1 MAPYR
6 ISDLPMDN
14 HKQLINALCIKDLEG
29 RRRMSEERKDLE
41 NLVQRIDELLV
52 VLNRVAED
60 LRQVSISL
68 KSIAVSQLPQPVTAP
83 PTPTPVLPKVPE
95 RVQAIEDIKM
105 MFPEDLEN
113 LLSFEEKED
122 YIMIKP
128 RQFLGSENF
137 AKIAS
142 VVRGIGG
149 DYVSAGKASHF
160 RVPRKRA

>member
-1 MAPYR
+1 
-6 ISDLPMDN
+6 
-14 HKQLINALCIKDLEG
+14 
-29 RRRMSEERKDLE
+29 MSEEKKVLE
-41 NLVQRIDELLV
+41 KLVERIDELLV

-68 KSIAVSQLPQPVTAP
+68 KSIAVSQLPQPMTQP
-83 PTPTPVLPKVPE
+83 PSPVPVMPKVPE
-95 RVQAIEDIKM
+95 RAQGIEDIKM
-105 MFPEDLEN
+105 MFPEDLES

-160 RVPRKRA
+160 RVPKKRN